1 MRCFFNLHNTD
12 DAILDK
18 EGVEVAN
25 VEDLRAEVAKGV
37 KDVRSADPLVVGDW
51 KGWRL
56 EATDPSGAVL
66 FSVNLDPL
74 AR

>member
-12 DAILDK
+12 DAILDE
-18 EGVEVAN
+18 EGIEVAN
-25 VEDLRAEVAKGV
+25 VEELRAEVAEGV
-37 KDVRSADPLVVGDW
+37 KEVRSADPLVARDW

-56 EATDPSGAVL
+56 EATDRSGAVL

>member
-12 DAILDK
+12 DAILDE

-25 VEDLRAEVAKGV
+25 VEELRAEVAKGI
-37 KDVRSADPLVVGDW
+37 KEVRSADPLVARAW

-56 EATDPSGAVL
+56 EATNPSRAVL

>member
-1 MRCFFNLHNTD
+1 MRCFLNLHNTD
-12 DAILDK
+12 EAIFD
-18 EGVEVAN
+18 EEVAN
-25 VEDLRAEVAKGV
+25 AEELRAEVAKVV
-37 KDVRSADPLVVGDW
+37 KEVRSAAPLVASEW

>member
-1 MRCFFNLHNTD
+1 MRCFLNLHNTD
-12 DAILDK
+12 EAILDE
-18 EGVEVAN
+18 EGVEVAKL
-25 VEDLRAEVAKGV
+25 EDLRSEVAK
-37 KDVRSADPLVVGDW
+37 DINEVRSADPLVARDW

-66 FSVNLDPL
+66 FSVHLDPF

>member
-12 DAILDK
+12 DAILDQ

-25 VEDLRAEVAKGV
+25 AEELRAEVAKVV
-37 KDVRSADPLVVGDW
+37 KEVRSADSLVARDW

-56 EATDPSGAVL
+56 EATDASGAVL

>member
-12 DAILDK
+12 EAILDQ
-18 EGVEVAN
+18 EGVEVED
-25 VEDLRAEVAKGV
+25 VEELRAEVAKVV
-37 KDVRSADPLVVGDW
+37 KEVRSADPLVASEW

-56 EATDPSGAVL
+56 EATDPSGGVL